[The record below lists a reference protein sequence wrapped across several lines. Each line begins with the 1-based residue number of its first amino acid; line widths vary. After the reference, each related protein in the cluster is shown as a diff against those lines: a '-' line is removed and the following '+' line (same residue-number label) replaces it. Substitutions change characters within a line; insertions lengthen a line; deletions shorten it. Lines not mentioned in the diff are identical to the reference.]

1 MSIYFRAFKV
11 DDYEL
16 IHKWRTNPEVNKYLA
31 GNMFLFSLEREKEFV
46 LNVILN
52 DSKNIYF
59 GICDSKT
66 DKLIGFSSI
75 NHIDLRN
82 LKAEW
87 GGTLIGEKK
96 YLGKGIGKTASAMML
111 RFLFDHY
118 PINKVY
124 AYCLEEHPAT
134 SKLFSSLGF
143 KKDGLLREEV
153 FKNGEF
159 KNVLLFSIL
168 RQEINGYF

>member
-1 MSIYFRAFKV
+1 MNIYLRAFKI
-11 DDYEL
+11 DDYEI
-16 IHKWRTNPEVNKYLA
+16 IHKWRTDPEINKYLA
-31 GNMFLFSLEREKEFV
+31 GNKFLFSLEKEKNFV
-46 LNVILN
+46 SNVILD

-75 NHIDLRN
+75 NDIDLRN

-87 GGTLIGEKK
+87 GGILIGEKG
-96 YLGKGIGKTASAMML
+96 YLGKGLGKAAVAMML
-111 RFLFDHY
+111 RFLFDQY
-118 PINKVY
+118 PINKCYV
-124 AYCLEEHPAT
+124 YCLEEHPAT
-134 SKLFSSLGF
+134 PKIASSLGF
-143 KKDGLLREEV
+143 KQDGLLREEV

-159 KNVLLFSIL
+159 KNLLLFSIL